1 MIPEW
6 DNDSGPCSALR
17 CSYARR
23 PASGPA
29 CPLVCSNQI
38 VRLAGSMREIG
49 PVVHTCEYQA
59 YVGHSETNAMKAI
72 TSSRRCPRFLCTL
85 PQKGLRIL
93 AMLASIFLLSFFAG
107 TSPYS

>member
-6 DNDSGPCSALR
+6 DNDSGARSAL
-17 CSYARR
+17 CSPYARK

-38 VRLAGSMREIG
+38 GRLAGSRREVG

-85 PQKGLRIL
+85 PQRGSRML
-93 AMLASIFLLSFFAG
+93 AILASIFL
-107 TSPYS
+107 